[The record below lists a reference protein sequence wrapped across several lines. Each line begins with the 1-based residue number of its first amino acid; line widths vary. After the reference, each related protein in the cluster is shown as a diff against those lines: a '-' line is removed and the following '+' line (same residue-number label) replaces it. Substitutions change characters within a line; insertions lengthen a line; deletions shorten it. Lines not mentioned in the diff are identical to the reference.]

1 MSESLID
8 PAWRERDHNPIS
20 ATIVGGTHQ
29 DLSAL
34 SDSLSMLNDAS
45 LFAFDTSQEL
55 LANQPAKPLTLL
67 VLHSPETAQEVSRLF
82 RWAKR
87 SFPHCVLAVVSDEP
101 AAELDAREHGALYF
115 RPEVEPWQWAGLLE
129 SAQQINELICRP
141 IG

>member
-1 MSESLID
+1 MSESFYD

-34 SDSLSMLNDAS
+34 CDSLSTQDNVS

-55 LANQPAKPLTLL
+55 LANQPAKPLNLI

-87 SFPHCVLAVVSDEP
+87 NVPQCVLVVVSDEP
-101 AAELDAREHGALYF
+101 AAELNAREHGAMYF

-129 SAQQINELICRP
+129 SAQQANEFLCRP
-141 IG
+141 TG